1 MARTRDEIT
10 INGSDL
16 LCSLRIGIKMPRMF
30 GPRMTVATCLFRLVG
45 VVSGTNVVV
54 EVDDHLADDPLP
66 ELIPD
71 CSNPYGEG
79 IRTTGSGDRPPKQRR

>member
-1 MARTRDEIT
+1 MARTSDEIT

-30 GPRMTVATCLFRLVG
+30 GPRMTVATWLFQLAG
-45 VVSGTNVVV
+45 VVSGTKVVV
-54 EVDDHLADDPLP
+54 EVDDHLVDEQLP
-66 ELIPD
+66 EVIPD

-79 IRTTGSGDRPPKQRR
+79 IRTTGSGDRPPKPRR